1 MATVTVHAAT
11 PISRRVAGVAFIDG
25 VASVD
30 EGSAA
35 HAFFVRNT
43 AFRLDNEVP
52 PAGTPLTPD
61 ELERVGTDD
70 PATGG
75 DEQPAQTEQTEQ
87 PAQTE
92 QTTPPA
98 EPTPER
104 PHPVRDSKAK
114 WFTYLSALKPDHGF
128 ALESVGRGELIAAVE
143 EIEAAQASA

>member
-1 MATVTVHAAT
+1 MGTVTVHAAT

-35 HAFFVRNT
+35 HAFFVRND

-52 PAGTPLTPD
+52 PAGPPLTPD
-61 ELERVGTDD
+61 EVERAAAHGS
-70 PATGG
+70 ASGG
-75 DEQPAQTEQTEQ
+75 EEQSDK
-87 PAQTE
+87 
-92 QTTPPA
+92 PPA
-98 EPTPER
+98 EKPPAEKPPAETAPKR
-104 PHPVRDSKAK
+104 PHPVRDDKGK